1 MRYKKKRFFLIIFLF
16 IPSLINASD
25 KINIFFNKSVDS
37 SVTSINYAK
46 GNVALDSLLCTY
58 IHNAQY
64 SIDCCIYSFNDC
76 DWDVG
81 DSLIEA
87 HKRGVNVRFITDDKY
102 MTGEVQDL
110 LNAGITVIN
119 DDFPSVY
126 DGHYNMH
133 NKFFIFDY
141 RDSSV
146 YTDDWVWT
154 GSYNVTYW
162 GYC

>member
-58 IHNAQY
+58 IKNAQY
-64 SIDCCIYSFNDC
+64 SIYCCIYSFNDC

-87 HKRGVNVRFITDDKY
+87 HKRDVNVRFITDDKY
-102 MTGEVQDL
+102 MTG
-110 LNAGITVIN
+110 
-119 DDFPSVY
+119 
-126 DGHYNMH
+126 
-133 NKFFIFDY
+133 KFRIF
-141 RDSSV
+141 
-146 YTDDWVWT
+146 
-154 GSYNVTYW
+154 
-162 GYC
+162 